1 MPNSAGYR
9 YGDWDAISG
18 SFFKEFNEATHV
30 RPRFRIPSHWQ
41 LYRSFDYGLDML
53 ACFWWAV
60 DEDGRAWCYKGVE
73 RSDLNVQQAAQ
84 LILDNTLP
92 GESIPITY
100 APPDMWSRQ
109 RETGRTMA
117 EIFNLS
123 GLPIVRS
130 DNNRAQGHGVMKVM
144 MSPAPLN
151 DPYVKAL
158 YDKPPAT
165 LPMLMF
171 FDDVGRVISDIKSIQ
186 ADEKNP
192 NDCAKDPHEITH
204 TVDACRYFCV
214 NRTIRAEAP
223 AEEEEEDEFESVE
236 DYDSFMTGGEI
247 TPAYMNFG

>member
-1 MPNSAGYR
+1 
-9 YGDWDAISG
+9 
-18 SFFKEFNEATHV
+18 
-30 RPRFRIPSHWQ
+30 
-41 LYRSFDYGLDML
+41 
-53 ACFWWAV
+53 
-60 DEDGRAWCYKGVE
+60 
-73 RSDLNVQQAAQ
+73 
-84 LILDNTLP
+84 
-92 GESIPITY
+92 
-100 APPDMWSRQ
+100 
-109 RETGRTMA
+109 MA

-223 AEEEEEDEFESVE
+223 AEEEEEDEFESIE